1 MAGSSDEYQS
11 LVHGTTTGGPS
22 QPRGGRTTQRCND
35 IFFCG
40 IGSYSLILILSGII
54 IASLLAAG
62 FTVIKPGE
70 VGIVVTLG
78 RASTFVP
85 GAHFRIPGVSYVHTM
100 STKTQLLE
108 QQNVIPTKEGLAV
121 QLDTA
126 V

>member
-1 MAGSSDEYQS
+1 MEGSSDEYQPLLRNTVAVRS
-11 LVHGTTTGGPS
+11 SPV
-22 QPRGGRTTQRCND
+22 PRLRTQRDWFNASSWVML
-35 IFFCG
+35 G
-40 IGSYSLILILSGII
+40 LGILI
-54 IASLLAAG
+54 ATLLG
-62 FTVIKPGE
+62 TSFTVIPPGE

-85 GAHFRIPGVSYVHTM
+85 GAHFRAPIISYLDTM

-108 QQNVIPTKEGLAV
+108 QQNVIPTNEGLAV

>member
-1 MAGSSDEYQS
+1 MCSNSCSWA
-11 LVHGTTTGGPS
+11 V
-22 QPRGGRTTQRCND
+22 
-35 IFFCG
+35 IG
-40 IGSYSLILILSGII
+40 IGVVVAILLS
-54 IASLLAAG
+54 AG
-62 FTVIKPGE
+62 FTVIPPGE

-78 RASTFVP
+78 RVSTFEP
-85 GAHFRIPGVSYVHTM
+85 GAHFRIPCISYLKLM